1 MSIAQLLC
9 IPHRGGP
16 DCPAVSA
23 SAGEAFVCR
32 HGFPARCLVLSGAY
46 FCSWLLLCGGTAS

>member
-16 DCPAVSA
+16 DCPAA
-23 SAGEAFVCR
+23 SAPAGEVFVWR
-32 HGFPARCLVLSGAY
+32 RRFLTRGLVLSGAY

>member
-16 DCPAVSA
+16 DCPAASA
-23 SAGEAFVCR
+23 PAGEAFVWR
-32 HGFPARCLVLSGAY
+32 RRFLARGLVLSGAC